1 MWQDEYVLSDIF
13 QLTKCSDIIIV
24 YHHSSFVDFGYF
36 NDFCRNVSDS
46 FWIKILPIFIQA
58 HIAIHV
64 YSLVDRNTLK
74 QLPDVNEDKV
84 DKSK

>member
-1 MWQDEYVLSDIF
+1 MADV
-13 QLTKCSDIIIV
+13 TKRISTIGYISIDQMQR
-24 YHHSSFVDFGYF
+24 YHYRIPSFLI
-36 NDFCRNVSDS
+36 CRLR
-46 FWIKILPIFIQA
+46 FIAYFIQA
-58 HIAIHV
+58 HIAIHF

>member
-1 MWQDEYVLSDIF
+1 MWQNEYVLSDIF

-24 YHHSSFVDFGYF
+24 YHHSSFVDFGLL
-36 NDFCRNVSDS
+36 CKNVSDS

-58 HIAIHV
+58 HIAIHF